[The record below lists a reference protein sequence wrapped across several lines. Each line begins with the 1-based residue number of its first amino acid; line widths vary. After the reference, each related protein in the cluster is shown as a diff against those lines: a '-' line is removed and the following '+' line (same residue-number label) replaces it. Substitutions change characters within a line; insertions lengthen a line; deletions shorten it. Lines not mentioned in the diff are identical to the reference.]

1 MIVIVGMPMLDD
13 EDQGHS
19 CVAELRTSLE
29 LLRSEMICKM
39 EDQKNEYELRLDAQR
54 SHMVQKE
61 GEMRTEID
69 ELRAQVGDVYNY
81 KHEKT
86 TLQNKIHILS
96 MLYQNIVL

>member
-1 MIVIVGMPMLDD
+1 MLDD
-13 EDQGHS
+13 EDQSHS

-61 GEMRTEID
+61 AERRAEMDDLTS
-69 ELRAQVGDVYNY
+69 QVV
-81 KHEKT
+81 
-86 TLQNKIHILS
+86 S
-96 MLYQNIVL
+96 PA